1 MTDMQKLLDIA
12 AKKREQAGTTES
24 GALEKAEGFVGIVEK
39 NVVRDSSTEVTGED
53 GLLHCAKCGG
63 KRQTRIE
70 IKDEKAGTTK
80 VLIVPCICDCMKE
93 ADERKRTESAEK
105 EELERLRRLKAEAF
119 ADIQMAEFTFE
130 KDDKANPKIS
140 SALKTYCD
148 NFPRFRR
155 EGKGIILYGSVGT
168 GKSFLAACV
177 VNELVSKGY
186 ACQMTTFSRLTNQIG
201 ALWDGKQE
209 FIDRLTQLS
218 LIAIDDL
225 GVERDTEYMNEN
237 VTTIVDALY
246 TAKVPMIIT
255 SNYTPKQMT
264 EEMDIRRKRIFDRIL
279 ERCHPIEV
287 TGESRRK
294 QMGRNDYL
302 EMKKMLGV

>member
-12 AKKREQAGTTES
+12 EKKREQAVNSENC
-24 GALEKAEGFVGIVEK
+24 ALERAESFAGIAAK
-39 NVVRDSSTEVTGED
+39 NVSRDSSTEVTGED

-63 KRQTRIE
+63 KRQTRIM
-70 IKDEKAGTTK
+70 ISDEKTGSAK
-80 VLIVPCICDCMKE
+80 ELIVPCICDCMKE
-93 ADERKRTESAEK
+93 ADERKRGESAEK
-105 EELERLRRLKAEAF
+105 EELERLRRLKSEAF
-119 ADIQMAEFTFE
+119 ADSQMAEFTFE

-168 GKSFLAACV
+168 GKSFLAACI

-279 ERCHPIEV
+279 ERCHPIEM

>member
-1 MTDMQKLLDIA
+1 MTDMQKLLDMA
-12 AKKREQAGTTES
+12 AKKREQAGTPEI
-24 GALEKAEGFVGIVEK
+24 GALEKAESLASIVAK
-39 NVVRDSSTEVTGED
+39 NVERDSATEVTGED

-63 KRQTRIE
+63 KRQTRIT
-70 IKDEKAGTTK
+70 IRDEKAGTAKELT
-80 VLIVPCICDCMKE
+80 VPCICDCMKE
-93 ADERKRTESAEK
+93 ADEKKKAEIAEK
-105 EELERLRRLKAEAF
+105 EELERLRRLKAAAF
-119 ADIQMAEFTFE
+119 VDIQMAEFTFE

-140 SALKTYCD
+140 SAPKTYCD

-155 EGKGIILYGSVGT
+155 DGKGIILYGSVGT
-168 GKSFLAACV
+168 GKSFLAACI

-201 ALWDGKQE
+201 ALWDGKQA
-209 FIDRLTQLS
+209 FIDKLTQLS

-264 EEMDIRRKRIFDRIL
+264 AEMDIRRKRIFDRIL
-279 ERCHPIEV
+279 ERCHPIEM
-287 TGESRRK
+287 TGGSRRK
-294 QMGRNDYL
+294 QIGRSEYL
-302 EMKKMLGV
+302 EMKSLLGV

>member
-24 GALEKAEGFVGIVEK
+24 GALEKAESFVGIVEK

-93 ADERKRTESAEK
+93 EDERNRTESAEK

-119 ADIQMAEFTFE
+119 ADSQMAEFTFE

-148 NFPRFRR
+148 NFPRFQRD
-155 EGKGIILYGSVGT
+155 GKGIILYGSVGT
-168 GKSFLAACV
+168 GKSFLSACI

-201 ALWDGKQE
+201 AIWNGKQE
-209 FIDRLTQLS
+209 YIDQIARLS

-264 EEMDIRRKRIFDRIL
+264 EEMDIRRRRIFDRIL
-279 ERCHPIEV
+279 ERCHPIEM

>member
-1 MTDMQKLLDIA
+1 MNDEERLLEMAKAKL
-12 AKKREQAGTTES
+12 EQSEPKTES
-24 GALEKAEGFVGIVEK
+24 NIDGYVQALSRIGNSVPK
-39 NVVRDSSTEVTGED
+39 NLDTAVMGDD
-53 GLLHCAKCGG
+53 GLYRCKKCGG
-63 KRQTRIE
+63 KRQSRITVSDNRLGISRE
-70 IKDEKAGTTK
+70 I
-80 VLIVPCICDCMKE
+80 VVPCICKCMKE
-93 ADERKRTESAEK
+93 EHDEAQAKRAEF
-105 EELERLRRLKAEAF
+105 EDQDRISRLRSKAF
-119 ADIQMAEFTFE
+119 LDQQMLEFTFAA
-130 KDDKANPKIS
+130 DDNANKKIS
-140 SALKTYCD
+140 DALKRYCE

-155 EGKGIILYGSVGT
+155 EGKGVILYGSVGT
-168 GKSFLAACV
+168 GKSFLTACV
-177 VNELVSKGY
+177 VNELVSRGY
-186 ACQMTTFSRLTNQIG
+186 SCQMTTFSRLTNQIG

-209 FIDRLTQLS
+209 FIDNLTQLS

-279 ERCHPIEV
+279 ERCHPIEM

-302 EMKKMLGV
+302 EMKSLLGV

>member
-93 ADERKRTESAEK
+93 ADERNRTESAEK

-119 ADIQMAEFTFE
+119 ADSQMAEFTFE

-148 NFPRFRR
+148 NFPRFQRD
-155 EGKGIILYGSVGT
+155 GKGIILYGSVGT

-279 ERCHPIEV
+279 ERCHPIEM